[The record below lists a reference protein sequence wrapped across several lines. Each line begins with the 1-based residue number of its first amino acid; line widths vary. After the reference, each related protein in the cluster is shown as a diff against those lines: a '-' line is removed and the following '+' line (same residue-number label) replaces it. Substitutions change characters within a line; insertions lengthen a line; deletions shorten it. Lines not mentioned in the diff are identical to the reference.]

1 MIEEKEPVEY
11 FEFEEFEAEKLY
23 LRDLR
28 KLSTMS
34 EEEEKDL
41 AERISRGD
49 RDARRK
55 MIESNLRL
63 VVKIA
68 RKYTTA
74 GVSVL
79 DLIEEGNIGLIRA
92 VEKFDLSRNCRF
104 STYATWWIKQSI
116 ERALLNYSRIVRLPV
131 HVSARMRKISKVM
144 HDYIE
149 REGREPTQEELGHD
163 TDIPVSFIRNLMFI
177 VTRTHSID
185 TLLDEEGDL
194 TMEDFL
200 PDLSVDEPLSTFE
213 QTKRIEY
220 IASWLDTLRDDEK
233 RVIILRYGLD
243 GAEPQ
248 TLESIG
254 KLFGV
259 TRERIRQIER
269 KAIIKLQRV
278 VKRSNI
284 ERETDLTARR
294 AVSCY
299 KLHVT
304 S

>member
-1 MIEEKEPVEY
+1 MERLTDEEQPMEWLED
-11 FEFEEFEAEKLY
+11 EDFEAEKLY
-23 LRDLR
+23 LKDLR

-34 EEEEKDL
+34 EEEEKEL

-49 RDARRK
+49 HDARRK

-68 RKYTTA
+68 RKYAAA

-92 VEKFDLSRNCRF
+92 VEKFDLSRKCRF

-131 HVSARMRKISKVM
+131 HVSTRLRKISKVM
-144 HDYIE
+144 YDYIE
-149 REGREPTQEELGHD
+149 REGREPTEEELGRD
-163 TDIPVSFIRNLMFI
+163 TDIPAIFIRNLMFI
-177 VTRTHSID
+177 VTRTHSIEA
-185 TLLDEEGDL
+185 LLDEEENL
-194 TMEDFL
+194 TMEDLL
-200 PDLSVDEPLSTFE
+200 PDLSVDEPLSALE

-248 TLESIG
+248 TLEAIG
-254 KLFGV
+254 KLVGV

-269 KAIIKLQRV
+269 KAIVKLQRI
-278 VKRSNI
+278 VKRNNI
-284 ERETDLTARR
+284 GRETI
-294 AVSCY
+294 
-299 KLHVT
+299 
-304 S
+304 

>member
-1 MIEEKEPVEY
+1 MERLEEPKEC
-11 FEFEEFEAEKLY
+11 FELDDFEAEKFY

-34 EEEEKDL
+34 EKEEKEL

-49 RDARRK
+49 REARQK
-55 MIESNLRL
+55 MIEANLRL

-68 RKYTTA
+68 RKHVTP
-74 GVSVL
+74 GISML
-79 DLIEEGNIGLIRA
+79 DLIEEGNLGLIRA
-92 VEKFDLSRNCRF
+92 VEKFDLSKNCRF

-116 ERALLNYSRIVRLPV
+116 ERAILNYSRIVRLPV
-131 HVSARMRKISKVM
+131 HVSARIRKVSKVM
-144 HDYIE
+144 HGYIE
-149 REGREPTQEELGHD
+149 REGREPTEEELHLS
-163 TDIPVSFIRNLMFI
+163 TDIPLSFIRNLMFV
-177 VTRTHSID
+177 VTRTDSLD
-185 TLLDEEGDL
+185 SLLDEEDNV

-200 PDLSVDEPLSTFE
+200 PDHSVDEPLSVLE

-259 TRERIRQIER
+259 TRERIRQIEL
-269 KAIIKLQRV
+269 KSISKLQKV
-278 VKRSNI
+278 VKRKNI
-284 ERETDLTARR
+284 GRENI
-294 AVSCY
+294 
-299 KLHVT
+299 
-304 S
+304 

>member
-1 MIEEKEPVEY
+1 MERVRSQNEITGYLEY
-11 FEFEEFEAEKLY
+11 EDFQAERLY

-34 EEEEKDL
+34 REQEKEL
-41 AERISRGD
+41 AKKISLGD
-49 RDARRK
+49 REARQQ
-55 MIESNLRL
+55 MIEANLRL

-68 RKYTTA
+68 RKYMSA

-92 VEKFDLSRNCRF
+92 VEKFDLSRKCRF

-116 ERALLNYSRIVRLPV
+116 ERAILNYSRIVRLPV
-131 HVSARMRKISKVM
+131 HVSARMRKISRVM
-144 HDYIE
+144 CDYIE
-149 REGREPTQEELGHD
+149 KEGREPTEEELGLT
-163 TDIPVSFIRNLMFI
+163 TDIPVNFIRNLMFI
-177 VTRTHSID
+177 VTKTHSIES
-185 TLLDEEGDL
+185 LLDEEDNL
-194 TMEDFL
+194 TMEDLL
-200 PDLSVDEPLSTFE
+200 PDLSIDEPLGALE

-233 RVIILRYGLD
+233 KVIILRYGLD

-259 TRERIRQIER
+259 TRERIRQIEH
-269 KAIIKLQRV
+269 KAINKLQKV
-278 VKRSNI
+278 VKRKNI
-284 ERETDLTARR
+284 GREII
-294 AVSCY
+294 
-299 KLHVT
+299 
-304 S
+304 